1 MNLTQHVVSALAF
14 SHYLFSFKIPCFLD
28 PARAAISKKRR
39 EQLGHKRTWTLAL
52 PTVLI
57 GGFVLMR
64 DGVFGRDRGN
74 RISAWILR
82 VTDLL
87 MLAFWAFV
95 HIAQTITY
103 AISIAN

>member
-1 MNLTQHVVSALAF
+1 
-14 SHYLFSFKIPCFLD
+14 
-28 PARAAISKKRR
+28 
-39 EQLGHKRTWTLAL
+39 
-52 PTVLI
+52 
-57 GGFVLMR
+57 MR